1 MSDLW
6 GVDVT
11 NWWLPNDEDYPPV
24 VRALRDFISF
34 RAESAAKEP
43 DAKDADVRDMA
54 GIFKTMSLERDM
66 PDHVTDMMQGDGG
79 WFEADMYESSPDQPY
94 S

>member
-11 NWWLPNDEDYPPV
+11 HWWLPNDEDYPPV
-24 VRALRDFISF
+24 IRALRDFINF

-43 DAKDADVRDMA
+43 DAKDADVPFLLKDMC
-54 GIFKTMSLERDM
+54 F
-66 PDHVTDMMQGDGG
+66 H
-79 WFEADMYESSPDQPY
+79 SPLQAL
-94 S
+94 